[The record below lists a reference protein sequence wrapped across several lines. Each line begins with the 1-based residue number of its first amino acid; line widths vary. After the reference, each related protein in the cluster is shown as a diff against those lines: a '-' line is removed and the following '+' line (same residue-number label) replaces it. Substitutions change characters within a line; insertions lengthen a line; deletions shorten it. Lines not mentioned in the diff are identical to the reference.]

1 MNRFLYLVYSELV
14 RLVRMPAYLIPTLV
28 FPIMFFAIFGLPN
41 AKNQLGGVN
50 AATYILI
57 SFSAYALISTSLFAF
72 GVSIAA
78 ERGLGWQKLM
88 RVTPLNPLMYFA
100 SKIVNALLQGVV
112 IIVLLGLFASF
123 VGKLDYDV
131 LLFAKSV
138 AKLLL
143 GVSAFVA
150 LGLWIGYVG
159 GPNSA
164 AGIANL
170 IFLPMSFASGLFM
183 PLEFMPAFLRDIA
196 PFTPAYH
203 FAQIGWMSIGAKSD
217 TTELTH
223 WAWVMGY
230 ALIFFLMA
238 LVAYRRDEGK
248 NFG

>member
-1 MNRFLYLVYSELV
+1 MNRFLYLVYSELI

-50 AATYILI
+50 AATYILV
-57 SFSAYALISTSLFAF
+57 SFSAYSLISTSLFAF

-100 SKIVNALLQGVV
+100 SKVVNALLQGIF
-112 IIVLLGLFASF
+112 IIALLALFASL

-138 AKLLL
+138 GKLLI

-183 PLEFMPAFLRDIA
+183 PLEFMPEFLRNIA
-196 PFTPAYH
+196 PYTPAYH
-203 FAQIGWMSIGAKSD
+203 FAQIGWMNIGAKSD
-217 TTELTH
+217 TTELVH
-223 WAWVMGY
+223 WAWVAGY
-230 ALIFFLMA
+230 AVIFFAMA

>member
-1 MNRFLYLVYSELV
+1 MNRFLYLVYSELI
-14 RLVRMPAYLIPTLV
+14 RLIRLPAYLIPTLV
-28 FPIMFFAIFGLPN
+28 FPVMFFSIFGLPN
-41 AKNQLGGVN
+41 AKNELGGVN

-57 SFSAYALISTSLFAF
+57 SFSAYSLISTSLFAF

-88 RVTPLNPLMYFA
+88 RVTPLNPMLYFA
-100 SKIVNALLQGVV
+100 SKIVNALLQGIF
-112 IIVLLGLFASF
+112 IIILLGLFASF
-123 VGKLDYDV
+123 VGHLNYDV
-131 LLFAKSV
+131 LLFVKTV
-138 AKLLL
+138 GKLLL

-183 PLEFMPAFLRDIA
+183 PLQFMPEFLRNIA
-196 PFTPAYH
+196 PYTPAYH

-217 TTELTH
+217 TTELVH
-223 WAWVMGY
+223 WIWLLSYG
-230 ALIFFLMA
+230 ALFFLLA
-238 LVAYRRDEGK
+238 LVAFRRDEGK